1 MWSIKNLLL
10 LGMKQGLRSAMPFM
24 AQLSVV
30 HVVKNLTGYV
40 VVLLLHTFL
49 SFYLP
54 FLENDVLKT
63 LSLSKVGPFS
73 YICKNLKT

>member
-30 HVVKNLTGYV
+30 HVVKKPSRVL
-40 VVLLLHTFL
+40 VLLLHTFL

>member
-1 MWSIKNLLL
+1 MKYKKSFAVGHETRIKI
-10 LGMKQGLRSAMPFM
+10 GDAIHGTTISGPRCKKKPSR
-24 AQLSVV
+24 
-30 HVVKNLTGYV
+30 V

-63 LSLSKVGPFS
+63 LSFSNVGPF
-73 YICKNLKT
+73 

>member
-1 MWSIKNLLL
+1 
-10 LGMKQGLRSAMPFM
+10 MKYKRSFAVGHETRINIGDAIHGTTISGPRC
-24 AQLSVV
+24 
-30 HVVKNLTGYV
+30 KKPTGV

-63 LSLSKVGPFS
+63 LSFSNVGPF
-73 YICKNLKT
+73 